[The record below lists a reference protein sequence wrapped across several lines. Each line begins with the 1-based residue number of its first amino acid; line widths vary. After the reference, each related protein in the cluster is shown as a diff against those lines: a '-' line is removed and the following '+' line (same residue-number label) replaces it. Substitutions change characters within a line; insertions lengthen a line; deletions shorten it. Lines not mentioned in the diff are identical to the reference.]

1 MMLEYIFIFILWT
14 LVLYLIHRLVHIT
27 PVLKELHW
35 DHHKY
40 VNLNDTGWRLNN
52 LLLFNDTWKST
63 VDLWITQVIP
73 SLIFSIVTGHYW
85 IIVFYYIWAAFLQEE
100 LEHNKKINFYPFTAG
115 QWHLVHHRTPNKNFG
130 LFLPFWDKIFRT
142 EKLMP

>member
-1 MMLEYIFIFILWT
+1 MLEYIFIFILWT

-40 VNLNDTGWRLNN
+40 VNLNDTGWRWNN
-52 LLLFNDTWKST
+52 LFLFNDTWKST
-63 VDLWITQVIP
+63 IDLWITEVIP

-85 IIVFYYIWAAFLQEE
+85 VIVFYYIWAAFLQEE
-100 LEHNKKINFYPFTAG
+100 LEHNKKINLYPITTG
-115 QWHLVHHRTPNKNFG
+115 RWHLVHHRTPNKNFG

-142 EKLMP
+142 EQIAP